1 MNRVV
6 DRDSRRTDLA
16 EAVWRVVGRD
26 GVEGVTL
33 RSVAREV
40 GRSTKFLTHYFS
52 DKGELLA
59 FAYAY
64 SWERGRVRFGA
75 HLEALSGLEHL
86 RELVCAPLPVD
97 DEGRL
102 ATRVW
107 LAFLGHALA
116 RPVLRGRLRLEEELY
131 YDRIVAVV
139 DACCRE
145 GSLPSELDRDAAA
158 SALLALVSGIALE
171 AIVFPERHPPERQRA
186 MVDSAIAS
194 LVAGREPAQAAAQGA
209 ATPSRYRR
217 TA

>member
-1 MNRVV
+1 MGRVV
-6 DRDSRRTDLA
+6 DRDSRRRELA
-16 EAVWRVVGRD
+16 EVVWRIVGRD
-26 GVEGVTL
+26 GVEAATL
-33 RSVAREV
+33 RSVAREL

-64 SWERGRVRFGA
+64 SWERGRARFRGR
-75 HLEALSGLEHL
+75 LEALSALEQL
-86 RELVCAPLPVD
+86 RELVSAPLPVD

-116 RPVLRGRLRLEEELY
+116 RPALRDRLRLEEELY

-139 DACCRE
+139 DSCCRE
-145 GSLPSELDRDAAA
+145 GSLPSGLDRSAAA
-158 SALLALVSGIALE
+158 SALVALVSGIALE
-171 AIVFPERHPPERQRA
+171 AVVFPERHPPELQRA
-186 MVDSAIAS
+186 LVDSAIAS
-194 LVAGREPAQAAAQGA
+194 LAAGREPAHAAARTA
-209 ATPSRYRR
+209 ATPFTRR